1 MAFIWLWSR
10 RIKVMKSI
18 FENSFEWLLFG
29 PKNMSNRL
37 SGIQLRTKH
46 SSKNN
51 AHMCMSESAGYAAYQ
66 RSNDTYESCT
76 RLKISQRKKEMK
88 KKHTKQYEVSALWYR
103 LSNKHWVALIT
114 FIDRWPNERA
124 NIHTC
129 ELTHK
134 YTRIASIYFKSTLCR
149 KQLFFVLSTVCP
161 ANCFVDC
168 GCSRLQWISLNT
180 LLNNQEREN
189 KATKRTVTDR

>member
-1 MAFIWLWSR
+1 M
-10 RIKVMKSI
+10 I
-18 FENSFEWLLFG
+18 FVWAQEYEQSFERHSIENEAQQQKQCSYVYEWERWLCRVSTFERYIRI
-29 PKNMSNRL
+29 M
-37 SGIQLRTKH
+37 
-46 SSKNN
+46 
-51 AHMCMSESAGYAAYQ
+51 
-66 RSNDTYESCT
+66 YEVEN
-76 RLKISQRKKEMK
+76 IAKKKRNE